1 MLIRRCAV
9 LVFEAREH
17 LEFDLATRFARDQ
30 ALAAD
35 CRWVAL
41 AAHLETHVDVDHLLS
56 LARPPRL

>member
-17 LEFDLATRFARDQ
+17 LEFDLATLFAGDQ

-41 AAHLETHVDVDHLLS
+41 AALAITLLS
-56 LARPPRL
+56 RALEPLFATIA